1 MTKLYSHEDLFTI
14 RHSLVKK
21 RPKNCSE
28 RPHLGSGR
36 FMKVFHKKITCPKWT
51 FLSGP
56 KSGHLIHVWL
66 YLYSVTLSARDTLM
80 HNTVVPSYIW
90 NLLMTTII
98 HPTRHNYSVLE
109 QLNTTIFQT
118 SNIALKNEITSMNNG
133 RKQTI
138 IFLEVPENS
147 RKIQVN
153 LTSNTV
159 FVRIF
164 KIHKKSRTILV
175 IHGNQVPVTTLLIA
189 KGQTGNKYFIKWW
202 AHWIKK
208 LIGSVNSIFI
218 FPLWIFKIST
228 GVNEITSGFQGFL
241 QR

>member
-1 MTKLYSHEDLFTI
+1 
-14 RHSLVKK
+14 
-21 RPKNCSE
+21 
-28 RPHLGSGR
+28 
-36 FMKVFHKKITCPKWT
+36 
-51 FLSGP
+51 
-56 KSGHLIHVWL
+56 
-66 YLYSVTLSARDTLM
+66 
-80 HNTVVPSYIW
+80 
-90 NLLMTTII
+90 MTTII

-118 SNIALKNEITSMNNG
+118 SNIALKNEITSMKNG

-189 KGQTGNKYFIKWW
+189 KGQTGNKYFIKW
-202 AHWIKK
+202 
-208 LIGSVNSIFI
+208 
-218 FPLWIFKIST
+218 
-228 GVNEITSGFQGFL
+228 
-241 QR
+241 